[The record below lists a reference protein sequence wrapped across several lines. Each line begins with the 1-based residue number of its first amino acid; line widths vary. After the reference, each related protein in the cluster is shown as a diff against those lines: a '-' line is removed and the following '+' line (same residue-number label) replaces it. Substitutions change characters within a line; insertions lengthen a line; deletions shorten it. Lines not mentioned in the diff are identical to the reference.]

1 MRIAVVVKQIPAFAE
16 MALDADGRL
25 IRTGLPLELNP
36 YCRRAVSQA
45 VELAGAWA
53 GSTVTVVTLGPPAA
67 EDVLREAIAWGLERR
82 VEVDGILVSDPAFA
96 GSDTLA
102 TARALAAALRLTG
115 PYDLVLAG
123 RNSVDSETGQVPPEL
138 AELLDVPL
146 LTGVRQLALDGA
158 TVQARCEHD
167 DGWVEAEVRLPALLT
182 CAERLIEPCKVD
194 PAGRAAV
201 PAERIRRLSAADLGP
216 GPWGQAGSP
225 TSVGAVRVHE
235 VSREGVVFSGPVEV
249 QVRKAVD
256 ILVRR
261 GALAARPEGAGPDPG
276 RTVPSPGNRA
286 GPAVAVVLEVDRT
299 HVAQELLSAAAELA
313 EAVDGHVVALAEP
326 AEADPARL
334 GAWGADEV
342 IVLAAPGSPE
352 PAPAAG
358 PPGGGAGA
366 AAVAARAPLAAE
378 DVAAAVAGWAAKSS
392 PWAILAPS
400 TAWGR
405 EVAGR
410 AAARL
415 GAGLTGDA
423 VGFDVE
429 DGRLVA
435 WKPAFGGQVV
445 AAITASSPVQMAT
458 ARPGMLPRREPRRD
472 GAATSRLSVP
482 ARTRVRTLAHARDDD
497 TNVLAEAA
505 MVVGVGEGLRPEDYA
520 ALEPLVTVLGAE
532 LGATRKVTDKGWMP
546 HARQIGITGRS
557 IAPNLYVAVAL
568 SGKFNHMVGVRSAGT
583 ILAINDQPDMPVFAA
598 ADVGIIGDWREVV
611 AALVAELRSR
621 L

>member
-1 MRIAVVVKQIPAFAE
+1 MRIGVVVKQVPAFAE

-45 VELAGAWA
+45 VELAVAPNGPSPAQPVA
-53 GSTVTVVTLGPPAA
+53 LRPGDEVAAAVTVITLGPPDA
-67 EDVLREAIAWGLERR
+67 EDVLREAIAWGLDRS
-82 VEVDGILVSDPAFA
+82 VDIDGVLVSDPAFA

-102 TARALAAALRLTG
+102 TARALAAALRLSG

-138 AELLDVPL
+138 AELLGVPM
-146 LTGVRQLALDGA
+146 LTGVRQLRLEGR

-167 DGWVEAEVRLPALLT
+167 DGWVEVEVALPALLT
-182 CAERLIEPCKVD
+182 CAERLIAPCKVD
-194 PAGRAAV
+194 AAGRAAV
-201 PAERIRRLSAADLGP
+201 PAGRIGRLTAADLGP

-235 VSREGVVFSGPVEV
+235 VSREGIVLDGPVEA

-261 GALAARPEGAGPDPG
+261 GALAARADGGGSGVGE
-276 RTVPSPGNRA
+276 TVPRPGNRT
-286 GPAVAVVLEVDRT
+286 GPAVAVVLEADRSHLT
-299 HVAQELLSAAAELA
+299 QELLSTAAELA
-313 EAVDGHVVALAEP
+313 EAIDGHVVALVEP

-342 IVLAAPGSPE
+342 VVLVGDAGETLAPE
-352 PAPAAG
+352 DIAG
-358 PPGGGAGA
+358 
-366 AAVAARAPLAAE
+366 
-378 DVAAAVAGWAAKSS
+378 AVAGWAEQSP
-392 PWAILAPS
+392 PWAVLAPS

-415 GAGLTGDA
+415 RAGLTGDA

-458 ARPGMLPRREPRRD
+458 VRPGMLPRREPRGD
-472 GAATSRLSVP
+472 GAVVTRLDVAPRSR
-482 ARTRVRTLAHARDDD
+482 TRTLAHARDDD

-505 MVVGVGEGLRPEDYA
+505 VVVGVGEGLRPEDYA
-520 ALEPLVTVLGAE
+520 ALDPLLGVLGAE

-583 ILAINDQPDMPVFAA
+583 ILAINEERDMPVFAA

-611 AALVAELRSR
+611 SALVAELRSR

>member
-1 MRIAVVVKQIPAFAE
+1 MRIAVVVKQVPAFAE

-45 VELAGAWA
+45 VELAVPAPTEVA
-53 GSTVTVVTLGPPAA
+53 TAVTVITLGPPAA
-67 EDVLREAIAWGLERR
+67 EDVLREAIAWGLDRN
-82 VEVDGILVSDPAFA
+82 VDIDGVLVSDPVFA

-102 TARALAAALRLTG
+102 TARALAAALRLSG
-115 PYDLVLAG
+115 PYDLVLTG

-138 AELLDVPL
+138 AELLEVPL
-146 LTGVRQLALDGA
+146 LTGVRQLRLEGA
-158 TVQARCEHD
+158 TAQARCEHD
-167 DGWVEAEVRLPALLT
+167 DGWVEVEVALPALLT
-182 CAERLIEPCKVD
+182 CAERLIAPCKVD

-201 PAERIRRLSAADLGP
+201 PAGRIGRLTAADLGP

-235 VSREGVVFSGPVEV
+235 VSREGIVLDGPVEA

-256 ILVRR
+256 ILIRR
-261 GALAARPEGAGPDPG
+261 GALAARPGGTGSGVGE
-276 RTVPSPGNRA
+276 TVPRPGNRA
-286 GPAVAVVLEVDRT
+286 GPAVAVVLEAERAHLT
-299 HVAQELLSAAAELA
+299 QELLSTAAELA
-313 EAVDGHVVALAEP
+313 EAIDGHVVALAEP
-326 AEADPARL
+326 TEADPARL

-342 IVLAAPGSPE
+342 VVLAAGEPLTPE
-352 PAPAAG
+352 DI
-358 PPGGGAGA
+358 A
-366 AAVAARAPLAAE
+366 AALADWAE
-378 DVAAAVAGWAAKSS
+378 QAQ
-392 PWAILAPS
+392 PWAVLAPS

-423 VGFDVE
+423 VGFDVA

-458 ARPGMLPRREPRRD
+458 VRPGMLPRREPRGD
-472 GAATSRLSVP
+472 GAVITRLDVVPRSR
-482 ARTRVRTLAHARDDD
+482 TRTLAHARDDD
-497 TNVLAEAA
+497 TNLLAEAA
-505 MVVGVGEGLRPEDYA
+505 VVVGVGEGLRPEDYA
-520 ALEPLVTVLGAE
+520 ALDPLLGVLGAE

-583 ILAINDQPDMPVFAA
+583 ILAINEERDMPVFAA

-611 AALVAELRSR
+611 SALVAELRFR